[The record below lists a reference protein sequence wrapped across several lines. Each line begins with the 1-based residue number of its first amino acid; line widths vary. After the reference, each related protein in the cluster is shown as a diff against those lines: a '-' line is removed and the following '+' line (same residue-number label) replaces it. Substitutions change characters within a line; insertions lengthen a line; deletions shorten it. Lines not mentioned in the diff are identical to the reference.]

1 MMTWKKKLITLTLHK
16 LIKTFNILLCDCLKY
31 EKKTESK
38 NQRKSNNF
46 IKCVVYNSK
55 KLRFVKEQDGSVL
68 LSSWRIKKP
77 LSKITLVDLLLF

>member
-1 MMTWKKKLITLTLHK
+1 MIVWIMKRKQRV
-16 LIKTFNILLCDCLKY
+16 KTNERVMLLL
-31 EKKTESK
+31 
-38 NQRKSNNF
+38 N
-46 IKCVVYNSK
+46 CVVYNSK

>member
-1 MMTWKKKLITLTLHK
+1 MIVWSMKRKQRV
-16 LIKTFNILLCDCLKY
+16 KTNERVIILL
-31 EKKTESK
+31 
-38 NQRKSNNF
+38 N
-46 IKCVVYNSK
+46 CVVYNSK